1 MKRKI
6 FIPIIICLLSFC
18 TIQPAQALFIREY
31 TEENPLIIVSDWE
44 FPPYE
49 FRNDKGDPDGYNVEV
64 LDLILDRLNI
74 PHKYVMQ
81 EWSKCTTTFEQRNA
95 DLIHALTFI
104 YNRRPYVMTQN
115 MITYYNVKAARLKE
129 TPPLQKISDLGE
141 NDTLIVK
148 DNDYASLRISEY
160 ENLRCQ
166 VEYRSTRDA
175 LAGIRSGKYKYY
187 IWGENPIN
195 LKLKEYGID
204 NVVLDQTDIPSG
216 ELRIIGYDK
225 ELIDAIDDMFAR
237 LEQEGEI
244 QKINDK
250 WFHPELEHNDT
261 SPITLY
267 ILASIIVISIIIVLL
282 TILVR
287 NRVRKAVHKSYDIN
301 QMMKQALSM
310 GKFATLEFDLDDQYL
325 RNIDGH
331 VLPDKGMQPQEF
343 TRRMPP
349 DQGKQLHES
358 NLALARGEANSFSM
372 KLRLNVGTDEKP
384 EWKDY
389 YGNALAQKEN
399 GRVRRI
405 IYTVKDLTNEILEEQ
420 ETRELGAKYRQMFDT
435 NLIAMSF
442 YNKDGRFIN
451 INDNMK
457 KLCEFDKVPGIE
469 TFFRETNAFDIPLIK
484 GVIDPTSHDNVHV
497 CQHMYYPDYGVD
509 KYIEVRLRN
518 IFDDNDELHYIMFT
532 VRDVTYER
540 EMFLELRKHDR
551 EIRKQNEAVNTYE
564 AQLHYLLE
572 NSSMFIWNFFPE
584 TKKIRFSRS
593 GRKAEY
599 EETIME
605 FFEGIEEKNR
615 QQALDQITDIVTHH
629 KPYHAVHFYKY
640 TPIEPRP
647 VWYSISGVP
656 IHDKDGKL
664 LHYFGIARNI
674 TNLMIAQQKLMDE
687 TARAENSGKLKSAFL
702 ANMTH
707 EIRTPLN
714 AIVGFSGL
722 LPVVDTNEERMEF
735 IRIIRNNCDMLI
747 RLINDILEASSMGQS
762 LAIKPEALDLVPAFD
777 DICQTLALRVQEAGV
792 EFIKDNPYSSFPA
805 KLDKGRIAQ
814 VLTNFTTNA
823 VKYTKQGHIKV
834 GYREQDDGIYF
845 YCEDTGAG
853 IPKDKQDSVF
863 ERFVKLN
870 DFVQGTGLGLSIC
883 KSIADRC
890 GGKIGVTSEGEGL
903 GSTFWM
909 WIPRE
914 TTPPTNNV

>member
-6 FIPIIICLLSFC
+6 FIPIIACLLSFC
-18 TIQPAQALFIREY
+18 YIQPAHALYIREY
-31 TEENPLIIVSDWE
+31 TEERPLIIVSDWE

-64 LDLILDRLNI
+64 LDLILNKLGI
-74 PHKYVMQ
+74 PHKYVMM
-81 EWSKCTTTFEQRNA
+81 EWSKCTGTFEQREA
-95 DLIHALTFI
+95 DLIHALASV
-104 YNRRPYVMTQN
+104 YNHRPYVMTQN
-115 MITYYNVKAARLKE
+115 MITYYNVRAARLKS
-129 TPPLQKISDLGE
+129 TPQLERIGDLGE

-148 DNDYASLRISEY
+148 DNDYAALRISQY
-160 ENLRCQ
+160 DSLKCQ

-175 LAGIRSGKYKYY
+175 LSGIRSGKYKYY

-195 LKLKEYGID
+195 LKLKELGIE

-225 ELIDAIDDMFAR
+225 ELIDAIDDTYAR
-237 LEQEGEI
+237 LEQSGEI
-244 QKINDK
+244 QKISDK
-250 WFHPELEHNDT
+250 WFHPELVHNDT
-261 SPITLY
+261 SVVTIY
-267 ILASIIVISIIIVLL
+267 ILVAIIIVSIIIVLL

-301 QMMKQALSM
+301 RMMKQALSM
-310 GKFATLEFDLDDQYL
+310 GNFSTLIFDVEANWL

-331 VLPDKGMQPQEF
+331 VLPDEGMLPEEF
-343 TRRMPP
+343 VRRMPP
-349 DQGKQLHES
+349 DQGKFLHEH
-358 NLALARGEANSFSM
+358 NQMLIHGKANTFSINM
-372 KLRLNVGTDEKP
+372 RLNVGTDEKP

-389 YGNALAQKEN
+389 FGNAMAEKEN
-399 GRVRRI
+399 GRTKYI
-405 IYTVKDLTNEILEEQ
+405 IYTAKDLTDEIREER
-420 ETRELGAKYRQMFDT
+420 ETSEMGAKYRRMFDT

-442 YNKDGRFIN
+442 YAKDGYFIN
-451 INDNMK
+451 VNDNMK
-457 KLCEFDKVPGIE
+457 KLCEFEKVPEFE
-469 TFFRETNAFDIPLIK
+469 TYFRETNIYDIPLVK
-484 GVIDPTSHDNVHV
+484 GMIDPTDHEDVHV
-497 CQHMYYPDYGVD
+497 CLHMYYPEFGIN
-509 KYIEVRLRN
+509 KYIEVRVRKV
-518 IFDDNDELHYIMFT
+518 FDDNDELRYFVFT
-532 VRDVTYER
+532 ARDVTADRTMY
-540 EMFLELRKHDR
+540 LELRKHDQ
-551 EIRKQNEAVNTYE
+551 EMRKQNETINVYE
-564 AQLHYLLE
+564 SQLHYLLE
-572 NSSMFIWNFFPE
+572 NSNSFIWKFFPE
-584 TKKIRFSRS
+584 TMQIRFSRS

-599 EETIME
+599 EETIMQ
-605 FFEGIEEKNR
+605 FFEGVEDKHR
-615 QQALDQITDIVTHH
+615 QEALDQITDVVTNH

-640 TPIEPRP
+640 TPIEPRS
-647 VWYSISGVP
+647 VWYSISGIP
-656 IHDKDGKL
+656 ILDKNGKL

-674 TNLMIAQQKLMDE
+674 TSLMVAQQKLMDE

-747 RLINDILEASSMGQS
+747 RLINDILEASSMGQA
-762 LAIKPEALDLVPAFD
+762 LAIKPEALDFSPAFD
-777 DICQTLALRVQEAGV
+777 DICHTLALRVQEAGV
-792 EFIKDNPYSSFPA
+792 EFIKDNPYTTFPA
-805 KLDKGRIAQ
+805 TLDKGRIAQ

-823 VKYTKQGHIKV
+823 VKYTKEGHIKV
-834 GYREQDDGIYF
+834 GYREQDNGIYF

-883 KSIADRC
+883 KSIAERS
-890 GGKIGVTSEGEGL
+890 GGRIGVTSEGEGK

-909 WIPRE
+909 WLPRNI
-914 TTPPTNNV
+914 TPTSS

>member
-6 FIPIIICLLSFC
+6 FIPLITCLLSFC
-18 TIQPAQALFIREY
+18 YIQPAHALFIREY

-49 FRNDKGDPDGYNVEV
+49 FRNDKGEPDGYNVEV
-64 LDLILDRLNI
+64 LDLILKRLKI
-74 PHKYVMQ
+74 PHKYVMM
-81 EWSKCTTTFEQRNA
+81 EWNKCTETFERHEA

-115 MITYYNVKAARLKE
+115 MITYYNVKAARLKN
-129 TPPLQKISDLGE
+129 TPPLEKLSDLDE

-148 DNDYASLRISEY
+148 DNDYASIRINEY
-160 ENLRCQ
+160 EGLRCH
-166 VEYRSTRDA
+166 VEFHSTRDA

-187 IWGENPIN
+187 IWGEMPIN
-195 LKLKEYGID
+195 LKLKEFGID

-225 ELIDAIDDMFAR
+225 ELIDAIDDTFAR
-237 LEQEGEI
+237 LEQAGEI
-244 QKINDK
+244 QKIYDK

-267 ILASIIVISIIIVLL
+267 LLASIIIISIIIVLL

-301 QMMKQALSM
+301 QMMSQALSM
-310 GKFATLEFDLDDQYL
+310 GNFATLEYDIDKNYL

-331 VLPDKGMQPQEF
+331 TLPDEGMLPEEF
-343 TRRMPP
+343 IRRMPP
-349 DQGKQLHES
+349 EQGKLLHENNQMLIKGYAS
-358 NLALARGEANSFSM
+358 NFSI
-372 KLRLNVGTDEKP
+372 KIRINVGTDEEP
-384 EWKDY
+384 NWKTY
-389 YGNALAQKEN
+389 FGNAMAEQEN
-399 GRVRRI
+399 GRTKFI
-405 IYTVKDLTNEILEEQ
+405 IYTVKDLTDEIREEQ
-420 ETRELGAKYRQMFDT
+420 ETSEMGAKYRKMFDT

-442 YNKDGRFIN
+442 YDKNGRFIN
-451 INDNMK
+451 MNENMQ
-457 KLCEFDKVPGIE
+457 KLCELNDQIE
-469 TFFRETNAFDIPLIK
+469 RFFHETSVYDIPLIK
-484 GVIDPTSHDNVHV
+484 GMIDPTDHAEVHV
-497 CQHMYYPDYGVD
+497 CQHMLYPEFGID
-509 KYIEVRLRN
+509 KYIEVRVKKVY
-518 IFDDNDELHYIMFT
+518 DANDELHYIVFT
-532 VRDVTYER
+532 ARDVSAER
-540 EMFLELRKHDR
+540 DMYLELRKHDQ
-551 EIRKQNEAVNTYE
+551 EIRKQNEAINVYE
-564 AQLHYLLE
+564 AQLHYMLE
-572 NSSMFIWNFFPE
+572 NSNMFIWKFYPDIF
-584 TKKIRFSRS
+584 KIRFSRS

-599 EETIME
+599 EETITE
-605 FFEGIEEKNR
+605 FFEGVEEKHR
-615 QQALDQITDIVTHH
+615 QNALDEIKAVVKDH
-629 KPYHAVHFYKY
+629 KPYHAVHFYRY
-640 TPIEPRP
+640 TPVEPRP

-656 IHDKDGKL
+656 IFAKDGTL
-664 LHYFGIARNI
+664 THYFGIARNI
-674 TNLMIAQQKLMDE
+674 SNLMIAQQKLMDE

-735 IRIIRNNCDMLI
+735 IRIIRNNCDMLM
-747 RLINDILEASSMGQS
+747 RLINDILEASSMGQA
-762 LAIKPEALDLVPAFD
+762 LAIKPEALDFAQSFD

-792 EFIKDNPYSSFPA
+792 EFIKDNPYTTFPA
-805 KLDKGRIAQ
+805 MLDKGRVAQ

-834 GYREQDDGIYF
+834 GYHEQDDGIYF

-883 KSIADRC
+883 KSIAERC

-909 WIPRE
+909 WIPRYF
-914 TTPPTNNV
+914 TPPTSNV